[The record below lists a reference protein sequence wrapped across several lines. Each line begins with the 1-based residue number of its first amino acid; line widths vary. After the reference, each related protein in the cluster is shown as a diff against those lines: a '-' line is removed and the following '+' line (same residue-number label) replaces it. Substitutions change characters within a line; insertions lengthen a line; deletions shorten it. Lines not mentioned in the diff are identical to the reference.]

1 MKSANIIVVGGGII
15 GVSLAYGM
23 AEQGEKVTVI
33 DNGKGVNNASRGNF
47 GLVWVQGK
55 GAGMPRYAQ
64 WTMEAAQKWQ
74 TFSEKL
80 GEKSGIA
87 IDYEK
92 KGGFEACLGETAWSQ
107 RKVELENLQKESSF
121 G

>member
-1 MKSANIIVVGGGII
+1 MKSANIIIVGGGII
-15 GVSLAYGM
+15 GISLAYGL
-23 AEQGEKVTVI
+23 AERGEKVIVL

-64 WTMEAAQKWQ
+64 WTMEAVQAWQ

-80 GEKSGIA
+80 GEKNRI
-87 IDYEK
+87 
-92 KGGFEACLGETAWSQ
+92 C
-107 RKVELENLQKESSF
+107 N
-121 G
+121 

>member
-15 GVSLAYGM
+15 GVSIAYGM
-23 AEQGEKVTVI
+23 AELGEKVTVI

-64 WTMEAAQKWQ
+64 WTMEAAQ
-74 TFSEKL
+74 
-80 GEKSGIA
+80 
-87 IDYEK
+87 
-92 KGGFEACLGETAWSQ
+92 
-107 RKVELENLQKESSF
+107 
-121 G
+121 

>member
-55 GAGMPRYAQ
+55 GAGCLVMLNGL
-64 WTMEAAQKWQ
+64 W
-74 TFSEKL
+74 KL
-80 GEKSGIA
+80 LKNGRPFWKNWGEIWN
-87 IDYEK
+87 
-92 KGGFEACLGETAWSQ
+92 C
-107 RKVELENLQKESSF
+107 N
-121 G
+121 